1 MASHVGYV
9 GCTEHREMLQT
20 SLVVDASDLGG
31 PQGISRSEAMDSD
44 DEETRAGSNHGAS
57 TVPSNP
63 SSSPDSGPLSTLG
76 MIILSYSK
84 NDPRVAINIVR
95 QGKLTF

>member
-1 MASHVGYV
+1 MYV
-9 GCTEHREMLQT
+9 GCTEHREMLQS
-20 SLVVDASDLGG
+20 SLVVDAGDVGG
-31 PQGISRSEAMDSD
+31 PLGISRSETMSDD
-44 DEETRAGSNHGAS
+44 DEETLAGGNHGPS
-57 TVPSNP
+57 TVPSSS

-95 QGKLTF
+95 QGTSF